1 MLQTACHTAEM
12 WLTATPPK
20 LVLDTPP
27 QLEEVEYYFNMSH
40 LPENTFRL
48 VKEKEGPSYLYKEV
62 PVPAPVG
69 DELLVKVGKVALC
82 GTDISL
88 YQWNSGERSSGR
100 ISYSLSMFV
109 LYLRLC
115 FHPYCIWQLYYI
127 VYTEV

>member
-1 MLQTACHTAEM
+1 
-12 WLTATPPK
+12 
-20 LVLDTPP
+20 
-27 QLEEVEYYFNMSH
+27 MSH